1 MGKGSI
7 LVDRNFHTLPVVDAG
22 EPVGI
27 VGKEDVLKT
36 LV

>member
-7 LVDRNFHTLPVVDAG
+7 LVDRNFHTLPVVDVG

>member
-1 MGKGSI
+1 
-7 LVDRNFHTLPVVDAG
+7 VDRKFYTLPVVDAG
-22 EPVGI
+22 ELVGI